1 MSVHPSGRRRR
12 RTFAPAGWLSPKR
25 CLSVPVGECCNNKLK
40 PTCVRLDIRR
50 FNYSSTV
57 PVEILKLVLPIFSAR
72 ARADASVPAQ
82 HCAPHVCS
90 ERPAWVCV
98 DKPLASSINGLAQH
112 TKLEISPDVFVHYEG
127 RFRCCW
133 RELFKITRSSQSKR
147 LMNIDDWLIRFDR
160 DAKG

>member
-1 MSVHPSGRRRR
+1 MRSLRHTEIQLFIDGTCGNSQARLADLQCQSPSRR
-12 RTFAPAGWLSPKR
+12 
-25 CLSVPVGECCNNKLK
+25 VGSC
-40 PTCVRLDIRR
+40 
-50 FNYSSTV
+50 ST
-57 PVEILKLVLPIFSAR
+57 LRAARVLGE
-72 ARADASVPAQ
+72 ASLG
-82 HCAPHVCS
+82 
-90 ERPAWVCV
+90 VCV

>member
-1 MSVHPSGRRRR
+1 MPEPEQTRRFLLNTAR
-12 RTFAPAGWLSPKR
+12 RTCARRGQ
-25 CLSVPVGECCNNKLK
+25 PVC
-40 PTCVRLDIRR
+40 
-50 FNYSSTV
+50 
-57 PVEILKLVLPIFSAR
+57 
-72 ARADASVPAQ
+72 
-82 HCAPHVCS
+82 
-90 ERPAWVCV
+90 VCV

-160 DAKG
+160 DVNG